1 MKKFLKSIRIWQ
13 NYGHESVAPFFVPPC
28 RYRDVI
34 SPYVYSNW
42 PTRGQHRTWVKSAI
56 YDCLVCVLV
65 ARQEMTTAIMMELF
79 SWRQH
84 SRSEEPRSGPRLS
97 TTIKH
102 PATTSNT
109 GSSETNYRPGGRD
122 DMPPADGS
130 STRGA
135 SMSVRGRV
143 RSPQT
148 AYQAA
153 SGIA

>member
-1 MKKFLKSIRIWQ
+1 
-13 NYGHESVAPFFVPPC
+13 
-28 RYRDVI
+28 
-34 SPYVYSNW
+34 
-42 PTRGQHRTWVKSAI
+42 
-56 YDCLVCVLV
+56 
-65 ARQEMTTAIMMELF
+65 MTTAFMMELF

-84 SRSEEPRSGPRLS
+84 SRSEEPRSGPRPS

-143 RSPQT
+143 RSPQP